1 MRIKI
6 WMVCTLIASLTFPIS
21 QVSSKEPDR
30 TVYEEKGN
38 IFLKAKDKI
47 TQLTKTGRD
56 SDPALSPNGKWVAF
70 SREIEGK
77 VQECSER
84 NNHWACPS
92 EQLWTI
98 DLDNMSERML
108 LEPRTD
114 VPQKRTKD
122 VLYQFYGK
130 EFSPDSRTIYFIT
143 PAWATSDAI
152 HAVDIDGKYEHYVM
166 HGYSY
171 EVVRGPLSAKIKKY
185 INNLKKDDWRIFP
198 KKEGPKLIRKALSDD
213 VLGHLII
220 ERSGFRTI
228 TSPTPIDGGWL
239 GEDGL
244 YYSSLGRRLW
254 TELTSPDGTL
264 KIPIGGED

>member
-6 WMVCTLIASLTFPIS
+6 WLMCALITSLIFPLS
-21 QVSSKEPDR
+21 QVSGKEPDR

-47 TQLTKTGRD
+47 TQLTKTEKD

-77 VQECSER
+77 VKECSER
-84 NNHWACPS
+84 NDHWACPS
-92 EQLWTI
+92 EQLWII
-98 DLDNMSERML
+98 DLENMSERML

-114 VPQKRTKD
+114 VPPKRTKD

-130 EFSPDSRTIYFIT
+130 EFSPDSQTIYFIT

-152 HAVDIDGKYEHYVM
+152 HAVGIDGKYEHYVM

-185 INNLKKDDWRIFP
+185 IRNLKEDDWRIFP
-198 KKEGPKLIRKALSDD
+198 KKEGPGLIKKALKDD
-213 VLGHLII
+213 VIGYLILQ
-220 ERSGFRTI
+220 RSGIKTI
-228 TSPTPIDGGWL
+228 SSPTPLENGWKESDGK
-239 GEDGL
+239 
-244 YYSSLGRRLW
+244 YYKSLGRRLW